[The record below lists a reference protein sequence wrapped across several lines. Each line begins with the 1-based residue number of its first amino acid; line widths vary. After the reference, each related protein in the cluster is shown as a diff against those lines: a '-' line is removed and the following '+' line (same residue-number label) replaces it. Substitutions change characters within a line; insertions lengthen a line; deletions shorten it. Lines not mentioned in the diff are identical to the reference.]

1 MVRPT
6 LEIVAARAAVSRQ
19 TVSNVL
25 NAPHLVRPDTRSRVE
40 AVIAELGYRPNRAA
54 RTLKTRR
61 SQLLGARIETPVDGI
76 NGVVLDRFLHAL
88 TSQAQAQG
96 YRVMLFSATQDEDEI
111 GQYAQLLEDHDL
123 DAFVL
128 TGTHVGDARTAWLAE
143 RDVPFVTFGRPWGE
157 REAHH
162 SWVDVDGSAGTRA
175 ATEHLLGLG
184 HRRIAFL
191 GWPDDAAVG
200 DDRRA
205 GWQQACAAAGLS
217 TDGLDL
223 GMPDGLDE
231 GRIATSILLE
241 GAHPPTA
248 LVCVSDSIALGA
260 WTELTGRGLRP
271 GQDLAIVGFDDSPTA
286 EVIGLSSAAQPLDQ
300 VATACLSLLHTVLNA
315 TEPAAGPPGPVL
327 LEPRLMVR
335 ASSTR
340 D

>member
-1 MVRPT
+1 
-6 LEIVAARAAVSRQ
+6 VAARAAVSRQ

-61 SQLLGARIETPVDGI
+61 SQLLGARIETPRDGI

-96 YRVMLFSATQDEDEI
+96 YRVMLFSAAGDDDEI
-111 GQYAQLLEDHDL
+111 DQYAQLLEDHDL

-143 RDVPFVTFGRPWGE
+143 RDVPFVTFGRPWGV

-162 SWVDVDGSAGTRA
+162 SWVDVDGAAGTRS
-175 ATEHLLGLG
+175 ATEHLLGIG

-191 GWPDDAAVG
+191 GWPEDSAVG
-200 DDRRA
+200 DDRRS
-205 GWQQACAAAGLS
+205 GWQQACAAAGLP

-223 GMPDGLDE
+223 GMPDGLDQ
-231 GRIATSILLE
+231 GQNATSTLLDRPD
-241 GAHPPTA
+241 PPTA
-248 LVCVSDSIALGA
+248 LVFVSDSIALGA
-260 WTELTGRGLRP
+260 WTELTRRGLRP
-271 GQDLAIVGFDDSPTA
+271 GRDLALVGFDDSPTA
-286 EVIGLSSAAQPLDQ
+286 AVIGLSSAAQPLDQ
-300 VATACLSLLHTVLNA
+300 AATACLSLLHAVLNA
-315 TEPAAGPPGPVL
+315 AEPAAGPAGPVL
-327 LEPRLMVR
+327 LESQLVVR
-335 ASSTR
+335 ASSVR

>member
-1 MVRPT
+1 MNDPIVSYPSISSNVSRSVHPATQKPGDAMARPT

-61 SQLLGARIETPVDGI
+61 SQLLGARIETPKDGI

-96 YRVMLFSATQDEDEI
+96 YRVMLFSAARDEDEI

-143 RDVPFVTFGRPWGE
+143 RGVPFVTFGRPWGVPT
-157 REAHH
+157 AQH

-175 ATEHLLGLG
+175 ATEHLLALG

-191 GWPDDAAVG
+191 GWPEDAAVG

-217 TDGLDL
+217 
-223 GMPDGLDE
+223 
-231 GRIATSILLE
+231 
-241 GAHPPTA
+241 
-248 LVCVSDSIALGA
+248 
-260 WTELTGRGLRP
+260 
-271 GQDLAIVGFDDSPTA
+271 
-286 EVIGLSSAAQPLDQ
+286 
-300 VATACLSLLHTVLNA
+300 
-315 TEPAAGPPGPVL
+315 
-327 LEPRLMVR
+327 
-335 ASSTR
+335 
-340 D
+340 

>member
-1 MVRPT
+1 
-6 LEIVAARAAVSRQ
+6 
-19 TVSNVL
+19 
-25 NAPHLVRPDTRSRVE
+25 
-40 AVIAELGYRPNRAA
+40 
-54 RTLKTRR
+54 
-61 SQLLGARIETPVDGI
+61 
-76 NGVVLDRFLHAL
+76 
-88 TSQAQAQG
+88 
-96 YRVMLFSATQDEDEI
+96 
-111 GQYAQLLEDHDL
+111 
-123 DAFVL
+123 
-128 TGTHVGDARTAWLAE
+128 
-143 RDVPFVTFGRPWGE
+143 VTFGRPWGE

-315 TEPAAGPPGPVL
+315 AEPAAAPPGPVL